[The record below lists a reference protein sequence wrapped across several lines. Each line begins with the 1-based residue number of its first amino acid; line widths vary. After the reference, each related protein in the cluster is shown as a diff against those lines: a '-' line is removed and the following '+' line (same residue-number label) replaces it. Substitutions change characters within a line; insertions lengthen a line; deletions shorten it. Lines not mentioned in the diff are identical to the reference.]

1 MSSNMWIKF
10 LQEYQ
15 ASHPKL
21 SYKECMERAKK
32 PYQDMKKKLGDKKQK
47 TQKQQKQQKTQK
59 KRGGAAG
66 IDLESPQLRFEAGVT
81 ALNSNLAGI
90 GRSVIF

>member
-1 MSSNMWIKF
+1 MWIKF
-10 LQEYQ
+10 VQEYQ

-21 SYKECMERAKK
+21 SYKECMEKAQK
-32 PYQDMKKKLGDKKQK
+32 PYQDMKKKNGNKKQ
-47 TQKQQKQQKTQK
+47 QK
-59 KRGGAAG
+59 KRGGSSG

-90 GRSVIF
+90 GRAVVF

>member
-1 MSSNMWIKF
+1 MWIKF

-32 PYQDMKKKLGDKKQK
+32 PYQEMKKKVGTKK
-47 TQKQQKQQKTQK
+47 QKQQKQQKQQK

-90 GRSVIF
+90 GRSVVF

>member
-32 PYQDMKKKLGDKKQK
+32 PYQDMKKKTGSKQK
-47 TQKQQKQQKTQK
+47 KQQKK
-59 KRGGAAG
+59 KGGSAG
-66 IDLESPQLRFEAGVT
+66 IELDNQQLRFEAGVT
-81 ALNSNLAGI
+81 ALNGNLAGI
-90 GRSVIF
+90 GRAVIF

>member
-10 LQEYQ
+10 VKEYQ

-32 PYQDMKKKLGDKKQK
+32 PYQEMKKK
-47 TQKQQKQQKTQK
+47 QQKRK
-59 KRGGAAG
+59 GGAAG

-90 GRSVIF
+90 GRAVVF

>member
-1 MSSNMWIKF
+1 MSDNMWINYVK
-10 LQEYQ
+10 QYQ

-32 PYQDMKKKLGDKKQK
+32 PYHDLKN
-47 TQKQQKQQKTQK
+47 KQQKNKQQ
-59 KRGGAAG
+59 KRGGSSG

-90 GRSVIF
+90 GRPVIF

>member
-32 PYQDMKKKLGDKKQK
+32 PYQEMKKKKSGNK
-47 TQKQQKQQKTQK
+47 KQQKK
-59 KRGGAAG
+59 KGGAAG

-90 GRSVIF
+90 GRSVVF

>member
-1 MSSNMWIKF
+1 MSGNMWIKF

-32 PYQDMKKKLGDKKQK
+32 PYQEMKKKAGNKK
-47 TQKQQKQQKTQK
+47 KTQK
-59 KRGGAAG
+59 KRGGAAD
-66 IDLESPQLRFEAGVT
+66 IELASPQLRFEAGVT

-90 GRSVIF
+90 GRAVVF

>member
-32 PYQDMKKKLGDKKQK
+32 PYQEMKKKVGTKK
-47 TQKQQKQQKTQK
+47 QKQQKQQK

-90 GRSVIF
+90 GRAVVF

>member
-10 LQEYQ
+10 VKQYQ

-32 PYQDMKKKLGDKKQK
+32 PYQEMKKK
-47 TQKQQKQQKTQK
+47 QQKK
-59 KRGGAAG
+59 KGGSAG

>member
-32 PYQDMKKKLGDKKQK
+32 PYQEMKKKSGNK
-47 TQKQQKQQKTQK
+47 KQQKK
-59 KRGGAAG
+59 KGGAAG

-90 GRSVIF
+90 GRSVVF

>member
-32 PYQDMKKKLGDKKQK
+32 PYQEMKKKVGTKK
-47 TQKQQKQQKTQK
+47 QKQQKKQK

-90 GRSVIF
+90 GRAVVF

>member
-1 MSSNMWIKF
+1 MWIKYVK
-10 LQEYQ
+10 QYQ

-32 PYQDMKKKLGDKKQK
+32 PYHDLKN
-47 TQKQQKQQKTQK
+47 KQQKNKQQKNKQQ
-59 KRGGAAG
+59 KRGGSSG

-90 GRSVIF
+90 GRPVIF

>member
-1 MSSNMWIKF
+1 MSSNMWIRF
-10 LQEYQ
+10 VQQYQ

-21 SYKECMERAKK
+21 SYKECMQRAKK
-32 PYQDMKKKLGDKKQK
+32 PYQEMKKKQ
-47 TQKQQKQQKTQK
+47 QK
-59 KRGGAAG
+59 KRGGASG

-90 GRSVIF
+90 GRAVIF

>member
-1 MSSNMWIKF
+1 MSNNMWINYVK
-10 LQEYQ
+10 QYQ

-32 PYQDMKKKLGDKKQK
+32 PYHDLKN
-47 TQKQQKQQKTQK
+47 KQQKNKQQKNKQQK
-59 KRGGAAG
+59 NKQQKRGGSSG

-90 GRSVIF
+90 GRPVIF

>member
-32 PYQDMKKKLGDKKQK
+32 PYQEMKKKAGTKKQH
-47 TQKQQKQQKTQK
+47 QKKQQK
-59 KRGGAAG
+59 KRGGAAD
-66 IDLESPQLRFEAGVT
+66 IELASPQLRFEAGVT

-90 GRSVIF
+90 GRAVVF

>member
-1 MSSNMWIKF
+1 MWIKF

-32 PYQDMKKKLGDKKQK
+32 PYQEMKKKSGNK
-47 TQKQQKQQKTQK
+47 KQQKK
-59 KRGGAAG
+59 KGGAAG

-90 GRSVIF
+90 GRSVVF

>member
-10 LQEYQ
+10 LKEYQ

-32 PYQDMKKKLGDKKQK
+32 PYQEMKKKTDNKKQTK
-47 TQKQQKQQKTQK
+47 KQNK
-59 KRGGAAG
+59 KKGGAAD
-66 IDLESPQLRFEAGVT
+66 IELSSPQLRFEAGVT
-81 ALNSNLAGI
+81 ALNGNLAGI
-90 GRSVIF
+90 GRAIQF

>member
-1 MSSNMWIKF
+1 MSSNTWIRF
-10 LQEYQ
+10 VQQYQ

-21 SYKECMERAKK
+21 SYKECMQRAKK
-32 PYQDMKKKLGDKKQK
+32 PYQEMKKKH
-47 TQKQQKQQKTQK
+47 QK

-90 GRSVIF
+90 GRAVIF

>member
-32 PYQDMKKKLGDKKQK
+32 PYQEMKKKVGTKKQK
-47 TQKQQKQQKTQK
+47 QQK

-90 GRSVIF
+90 GRAVVF